1 MCETKETGNNDQEY
15 ASTQLL
21 HEGRVETQRPTSYIY
36 LLAGKV

>member
-21 HEGRVETQRPTSYIY
+21 HEGWVETQRLKN